1 MAILRPQQMQICT
14 DYDMIT
20 LRQAVRQTSRA
31 VGLGPAQQAR
41 MTAAISEV
49 ARALLTER
57 GGGFFTIRLDMRASA
72 CPALEVACEAHPGD
86 DDATNQLYQ
95 SAAVAEARALVDEAQ
110 VEFADPGP
118 QLLMRMWIGR

>member
-14 DYDMIT
+14 DSDMIA

-49 ARALLTER
+49 ARALLTGR
-57 GGGFFTIRLDMRASA
+57 GGGLFTIRLDMRVSA
-72 CPALEVACEAHPGD
+72 RPVLEVACEAQPGD
-86 DDATNQLYQ
+86 HDATNNIYQ
-95 SAAVAEARALVDEAQ
+95 SAVVAEARALVDEAQ

-118 QLLMRMWIGR
+118 QLMMRMWIGR